1 MRMGWIVAPPEIMEK
16 LITAKQ
22 ASDLHSNYFTQRVV
36 YQYLQDNDVDRHIQS
51 IRKLYKL
58 QRDQMVQSIRKYLP
72 AGVKHTSPE
81 GGMFLWVTLPEG
93 VSAME
98 LFQLAIEENVAFVP
112 GETFYTEDPEINTMR
127 LNFSN
132 SNVEEIAEG
141 IKRLGKAIEKLQ
153 AN

>member
-1 MRMGWIVAPPEIMEK
+1 
-16 LITAKQ
+16 
-22 ASDLHSNYFTQRVV
+22 
-36 YQYLQDNDVDRHIQS
+36 
-51 IRKLYKL
+51 
-58 QRDQMVQSIRKYLP
+58 MVQSIRKYLP
-72 AGVKHTSPE
+72 TGVKHTSPE

>member
-1 MRMGWIVAPPEIMEK
+1 
-16 LITAKQ
+16 
-22 ASDLHSNYFTQRVV
+22 
-36 YQYLQDNDVDRHIQS
+36 
-51 IRKLYKL
+51 
-58 QRDQMVQSIRKYLP
+58 
-72 AGVKHTSPE
+72 
-81 GGMFLWVTLPEG
+81 MFLWVTLPEG